1 MNTKYY
7 DRLLNIQYR
16 NWLVGRLCSIELSI
30 ELSNKSLL
38 KASKATVAAIT
49 TIEEEVEENTA
60 AAAHPIIIKAAAAE
74 MAVVANDCVAFALI
88 RSFQKEMTRLIKNK
102 EVIFTILNSE

>member
-1 MNTKYY
+1 M
-7 DRLLNIQYR
+7 
-16 NWLVGRLCSIELSI
+16 
-30 ELSNKSLL
+30 
-38 KASKATVAAIT
+38 AAIT

-60 AAAHPIIIKAAAAE
+60 AAAHPIIIKAAAAAAE
-74 MAVVANDCVAFALI
+74 MAVVANACVAFALN